1 MPAAV
6 DGMSWKVSRS
16 AIHGL
21 GSWLAEKA
29 SMRVRLFASLSRW
42 YSYSHEVDPA
52 SVTGV
57 QKLKPWGTA
66 VAGKLL
72 PREKLPLDCVPRVVT
87 TWSLG
92 RPTTTGGASRTTRS
106 STQPPKSAG
115 PAGLS

>member
-1 MPAAV
+1 MPDAV
-6 DGMSWKVSRS
+6 DGISWNVSRS
-16 AIHGL
+16 PIHGL
-21 GSWLAEKA
+21 GSWLAENA
-29 SMRVRLFASLSRW
+29 SIRVRLSASLSRW
-42 YSYSHEVDPA
+42 YSYSHDVEPA

-57 QKLKPWGTA
+57 QKLNPLGTA

-92 RPTTTGGASRTTRS
+92 RPTTTGCASRTTRS
-106 STQPPKSAG
+106 SIHPPKSAG